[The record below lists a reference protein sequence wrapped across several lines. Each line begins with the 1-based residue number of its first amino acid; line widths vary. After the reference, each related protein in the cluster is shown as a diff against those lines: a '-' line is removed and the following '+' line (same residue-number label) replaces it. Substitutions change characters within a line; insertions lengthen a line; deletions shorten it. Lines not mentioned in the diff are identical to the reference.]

1 MTTAVVTAAAMVKL
15 ASLLKLLELILAYK
29 SISKLGL
36 IVSHVLRWESDQ
48 LLQVEILFKDLVNTF

>member
-15 ASLLKLLELILAYK
+15 VSLLKLLELILAYK

-36 IVSHVLRWESDQ
+36 IVSHVL
-48 LLQVEILFKDLVNTF
+48 T